1 MYSFDPNQ
9 GRRRRAHVRNELD
22 HLVHVIP
29 RSLRKASADSVQ
41 RVRGKLTHVHLPSSG
56 VVEDDVLDARVRA
69 CLGRCCSHPSA
80 VRVSSRS
87 GVVELRGPIFGD
99 EAGLVLH
106 RIRRVPGVRAVTDAF
121 ERHDTSEGVASLQ
134 GQRRHP
140 PPGISG
146 ISGRRWPIS
155 LRWATGAAGA
165 GAAIW
170 GLWRG
175 GLRGTAVAAAGAAA
189 VLRARTDRPLR
200 VFFGFGGAAESGID
214 VSKTV
219 TIEASPG
226 DVFYRFV
233 AFENLPKFMRHV
245 REVRRLDGNRW
256 HWTVEGM
263 GGLKFDWDGI
273 VTRFEPPFRVAWT
286 STESAAVRHHGEAT
300 FEAVSDKTTRLTIHL
315 VYDPPLGAVG
325 HGIAKLLGADPKR
338 ELDDDLLR
346 FKSLLERGKATGRN
360 GSVTLADLPLIKPET
375 PHDV

>member
-1 MYSFDPNQ
+1 
-9 GRRRRAHVRNELD
+9 
-22 HLVHVIP
+22 
-29 RSLRKASADSVQ
+29 
-41 RVRGKLTHVHLPSSG
+41 
-56 VVEDDVLDARVRA
+56 
-69 CLGRCCSHPSA
+69 
-80 VRVSSRS
+80 
-87 GVVELRGPIFGD
+87 
-99 EAGLVLH
+99 
-106 RIRRVPGVRAVTDAF
+106 
-121 ERHDTSEGVASLQ
+121 
-134 GQRRHP
+134 
-140 PPGISG
+140 
-146 ISGRRWPIS
+146 
-155 LRWATGAAGA
+155 
-165 GAAIW
+165 
-170 GLWRG
+170 
-175 GLRGTAVAAAGAAA
+175 
-189 VLRARTDRPLR
+189 
-200 VFFGFGGAAESGID
+200 
-214 VSKTV
+214 
-219 TIEASPG
+219 
-226 DVFYRFV
+226 
-233 AFENLPKFMRHV
+233 MRHV